1 MNQHSACLQCNKSSR
16 HKALHQDW
24 RLVKGILEY
33 RLAESA
39 KRQHNVD
46 ATKLSEAQVN
56 LWGQMCAALVELKG
70 QG

>member
-1 MNQHSACLQCNKSSR
+1 MVSIVCEAFGCPPDV
-16 HKALHQDW
+16 ALRQDW

>member
-1 MNQHSACLQCNKSSR
+1 MVSIVCEAFGCPPDV
-16 HKALHQDW
+16 ALRQDW

-39 KRQHNVD
+39 KRQHNID
-46 ATKLSEAQVN
+46 ATKLTKAQVDF
-56 LWGQMCAALVELKG
+56 WEEMCAALVELKG